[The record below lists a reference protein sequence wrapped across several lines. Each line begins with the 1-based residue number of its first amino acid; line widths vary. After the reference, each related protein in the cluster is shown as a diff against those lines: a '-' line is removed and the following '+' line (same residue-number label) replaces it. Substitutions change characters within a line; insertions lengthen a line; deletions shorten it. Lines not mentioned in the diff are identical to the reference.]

1 LAVPFAG
8 PPCFLDPE
16 LRHFNT
22 SLRPPG
28 IFPDSEQAV
37 EWLREHL
44 PGQAW
49 ACFRPGDRID
59 LATGAVTP
67 DPVSARF
74 SYTDGIDGYL
84 DRYAADR
91 AGAFARVHAAA
102 GAPGPDLGDWFRRHF
117 TRLGTLSP
125 YFLTRIG
132 MTVRFEVTGPHGG
145 SWDVRMDADGLR
157 VDLDGGATAPEYTFT
172 LAGHWLGA
180 VLNGQIAWED
190 LLLSLRLTARRDP
203 DRYNDYLIGLLKHA
217 NAPAL
222 AAIEAYETGRDTD
235 ERIVVRAGEQ
245 AYEIGRYCPHAGE
258 DLAIGAIV
266 EGRTLRCLGHN
277 FEFDLATGECRNG
290 RNSAGPGLLSRTA
303 SARASNG
310 SPDESQGRETH
321 HDVQAAPGG
330 ARRHAGRG
338 VAAGEVSR
346 RMGAF
351 AGSSRSSSSG
361 GDKQVG
367 ERLGDHRH
375 VGLQPFLQRGGRQV
389 GEKAGAVLAA
399 VQQRSPQRVVTQA
412 RVEQSIHLALV
423 LLPPGPHVHC
433 RGAFVARDVH
443 IGGQRR
449 LGVGG
454 ATGVAARVCQRLAG
468 LQPDLLVPAP

>member
-1 LAVPFAG
+1 MQPELAVPFAG

-91 AGAFARVHAAA
+91 AGALARVHAAA
-102 GAPGPDLGDWFRRHF
+102 GAPGPDLGDRFRRHF

-145 SWDVRMDADGLR
+145 TWDVRMDADGLR
-157 VDLDGGATAPEYTFT
+157 VDLDGGAAAPEYTFT
-172 LAGHWLGA
+172 LAGHRLGA
-180 VLNGQIAWED
+180 VLHGQIAWED

-217 NAPAL
+217 NPRHWPRSRRTRPGGTPTSGSWCGRGSAPTRSAGTARTPARTSRSVRSSRAGRCAASATTSSSTWRRGSAATAGTAPAP
-222 AAIEAYETGRDTD
+222 D
-235 ERIVVRAGEQ
+235 
-245 AYEIGRYCPHAGE
+245 C
-258 DLAIGAIV
+258 
-266 EGRTLRCLGHN
+266 
-277 FEFDLATGECRNG
+277 
-290 RNSAGPGLLSRTA
+290 SAGPRAPGPVTAARTR
-303 SARASNG
+303 ARAARLTTMSR
-310 SPDESQGRETH
+310 QRRA
-321 HDVQAAPGG
+321 VLG
-330 ARRHAGRG
+330 ATP
-338 VAAGEVSR
+338 VEVSR
-346 RMGAF
+346 PARCH
-351 AGSSRSSSSG
+351 AGWAPLQGHRDHPVPAATNRSENAWATTATSACSPFSNEEGDRWVKRLAPCWRRSSS
-361 GDKQVG
+361 
-367 ERLGDHRH
+367 
-375 VGLQPFLQRGGRQV
+375 
-389 GEKAGAVLAA
+389 AA
-399 VQQRSPQRVVTQA
+399 HS
-412 RVEQSIHLALV
+412 AL
-423 LLPPGPHVHC
+423 
-433 RGAFVARDVH
+433 
-443 IGGQRR
+443 
-449 LGVGG
+449 
-454 ATGVAARVCQRLAG
+454 
-468 LQPDLLVPAP
+468 

>member
-1 LAVPFAG
+1 MQPELAVPFAG

-102 GAPGPDLGDWFRRHF
+102 GAPGPDLGDRFRRHF

-190 LLLSLRLTARRDP
+190 LLLSLRLTARREP

-217 NAPAL
+217 NAPG
-222 AAIEAYETGRDTD
+222 TGRDRGVRD
-235 ERIVVRAGEQ
+235 RAGHRRADRGAGGGAGLRDRPVLSARRRGPRDRCDRRGPDAALPRPQLRVRPGDGGVPQRPEQ
-245 AYEIGRYCPHAGE
+245 RRP
-258 DLAIGAIV
+258 
-266 EGRTLRCLGHN
+266 
-277 FEFDLATGECRNG
+277 
-290 RNSAGPGLLSRTA
+290 RTA
-303 SARASNG
+303 
-310 SPDESQGRETH
+310 
-321 HDVQAAPGG
+321 
-330 ARRHAGRG
+330 
-338 VAAGEVSR
+338 
-346 RMGAF
+346 
-351 AGSSRSSSSG
+351 
-361 GDKQVG
+361 
-367 ERLGDHRH
+367 
-375 VGLQPFLQRGGRQV
+375 
-389 GEKAGAVLAA
+389 
-399 VQQRSPQRVVTQA
+399 
-412 RVEQSIHLALV
+412 
-423 LLPPGPHVHC
+423 
-433 RGAFVARDVH
+433 
-443 IGGQRR
+443 
-449 LGVGG
+449 
-454 ATGVAARVCQRLAG
+454 
-468 LQPDLLVPAP
+468 QPDRERQGQ

>member
-91 AGAFARVHAAA
+91 AGALARVHAAA
-102 GAPGPDLGDWFRRHF
+102 GAPGPDLGDRFRRHV

-145 SWDVRMDADGLR
+145 TWDVRMDADGLR
-157 VDLDGGATAPEYTFT
+157 VDLDGGAAAPEYTFT
-172 LAGHWLGA
+172 LAGHRLGA
-180 VLNGQIAWED
+180 VLHGQIAWED
-190 LLLSLRLTARRDP
+190 LLLSLP
-203 DRYNDYLIGLLKHA
+203 DR
-217 NAPAL
+217 
-222 AAIEAYETGRDTD
+222 AA
-235 ERIVVRAGEQ
+235 RAGPVQRLPDRSAQ
-245 AYEIGRYCPHAGE
+245 ARQ
-258 DLAIGAIV
+258 
-266 EGRTLRCLGHN
+266 RT
-277 FEFDLATGECRNG
+277 
-290 RNSAGPGLLSRTA
+290 GPGGHRGVRD
-303 SARASNG
+303 RAG
-310 SPDESQGRETH
+310 HRRADRG
-321 HDVQAAPGG
+321 AGGG
-330 ARRHAGRG
+330 ARLRDRPVLPARRRG
-338 VAAGEVSR
+338 PRDRCDRRGPDAALPRPQLRVRPGD
-346 RMGAF
+346 
-351 AGSSRSSSSG
+351 G
-361 GDKQVG
+361 GV
-367 ERLGDHRH
+367 
-375 VGLQPFLQRGGRQV
+375 
-389 GEKAGAVLAA
+389 
-399 VQQRSPQRVVTQA
+399 PQRP
-412 RVEQSIHLALV
+412 E
-423 LLPPGPHVHC
+423 
-433 RGAFVARDVH
+433 
-443 IGGQRR
+443 QRR
-449 LGVGG
+449 PRT
-454 ATGVAARVCQRLAG
+454 A
-468 LQPDLLVPAP
+468 QPDRERQGQ